1 LVNYWPFNG
10 NFSDVV
16 GGGTLTP
23 SGTVTFIPDRY
34 NNASKAAYIN
44 GGYLSLPSQ
53 AYVTGPAFS
62 LMGWININDTT
73 LYRGIFM
80 LGNAGVDVVYFS
92 TVYGGVYGNVY
103 NGSSY
108 ATSYIPSPANLFGVN
123 SWTHTAF
130 TFNGSR
136 ITYYVNGTAYPM
148 PDAVYSPQNVVRTN
162 CYFGVFSWT
171 PSGNTGV
178 MKLDDFRIYNGSLN
192 ASQIQAIMK
201 LS

>member
-1 LVNYWPFNG
+1 VNYWPFNG
-10 NFSDVV
+10 NFNDPL
-16 GGGTLTP
+16 GGATLTP

-62 LMGWININDTT
+62 LMGWINIDNTN
-73 LYRGIFM
+73 LYKGIFM
-80 LGNAGVDVVYFS
+80 LSNAGVDAVYYN
-92 TVYGGVYGNVY
+92 TLYGGLYGNVY
-103 NGSSY
+103 NGSNV
-108 ATSYIPSPANLFGVN
+108 ATSWIIGPYNQFGVN

-130 TFNGSR
+130 TFNGSS
-136 ITYYVNGTAYPM
+136 ITYYVNGTACRM
-148 PDAVYSPQNVVRTN
+148 PEAVYLPQNVVRAN
-162 CYFGVFSWT
+162 CYFGVDTWT

-178 MKLDDFRIYNGSLN
+178 MKLDDFRIYNRALN
-192 ASQIQAIMK
+192 ASEIQAIMK